1 VQAVIDDDSLRAAVA
16 RAAGGDEVAFARI
29 VAAHH
34 DDMARVAFVVCGDV
48 ELAQAAVQ
56 AAWQKAWLKLD
67 SIRAADRLR
76 PWLVSIAANEARQLI
91 RSRNR
96 RWLRETAI
104 DADESAGTRVGV
116 RVGIGARAGA
126 GIAAD
131 PASRAAQ
138 LDLANALAGLE
149 PDDRTL
155 IALRY
160 AAGLTSD
167 EIGRAIGM
175 TGGGVRARLARLLT
189 RLREEL
195 HDDEPA

>member
-1 VQAVIDDDSLRAAVA
+1 VQAVIDDGSIRAAVA
-16 RAAGGDEVAFARI
+16 RAAIGDEAAFARI

-48 ELAQAAVQ
+48 EVAQEAVQ
-56 AAWQKAWLKLD
+56 AAWPKAWAKLG
-67 SIRAADRLR
+67 SIRDADRLR
-76 PWLVSIAANEARQLI
+76 PWLVSIAANEAKQLI
-91 RSRNR
+91 RSRHR
-96 RWLRETAI
+96 RWLRETVIEDDQPVAL
-104 DADESAGTRVGV
+104 
-116 RVGIGARAGA
+116 RAGS
-126 GIAAD
+126 D
-131 PASRAAQ
+131 PESRAAI

-195 HDDEPA
+195 HDDEIA

>member
-1 VQAVIDDDSLRAAVA
+1 MDDDALRSTVA
-16 RAAGGDEVAFARI
+16 RAATGDEVAFARI

-48 ELAQAAVQ
+48 ELAQEAVQ
-56 AAWQKAWLKLD
+56 AAWQKAWLKLGT
-67 SIRAADRLR
+67 IRAADRLR
-76 PWLVSIAANEARQLI
+76 PWLVSVAANEAKQLV
-91 RSRNR
+91 RSRHR
-96 RWLRETAI
+96 RWMREAVI
-104 DADESAGTRVGV
+104 DDDALA
-116 RVGIGARAGA
+116 GARLGP
-126 GIAAD
+126 D
-131 PASRAAQ
+131 PAGRAAE
-138 LDLANALAGLE
+138 LDLANALAGLA

-175 TGGGVRARLARLLT
+175 TGGGVRARLARLLK

-195 HDDEPA
+195 HDEQPS

>member
-16 RAAGGDEVAFARI
+16 RAATGDEPAFARI

-48 ELAQAAVQ
+48 ELAQEAVQ
-56 AAWQKAWLKLD
+56 AAWQKAWAKLGT
-67 SIRAADRLR
+67 IRDADRLR
-76 PWLVSIAANEARQLI
+76 PWLVSIAANEAKQLA

-96 RWLRETAI
+96 RWMREVAI
-104 DADESAGTRVGV
+104 EGDQPADASLAP
-116 RVGIGARAGA
+116 
-126 GIAAD
+126 D
-131 PASRAAQ
+131 PSNRAAE

-175 TGGGVRARLARLLT
+175 TGGGVRARLARLLN

-195 HDDEPA
+195 HYDQPA

>member
-1 VQAVIDDDSLRAAVA
+1 MQAVIDDDSIRGAVA

-48 ELAQAAVQ
+48 DLAQEAVQ
-56 AAWQKAWLKLD
+56 AAWPKAWAKLG

-76 PWLVSIAANEARQLI
+76 PWLVSIAANEARQLV
-91 RSRNR
+91 RSRHR
-96 RWLRETAI
+96 RWLRETVI
-104 DADESAGTRVGV
+104 DGELSGV
-116 RVGIGARAGA
+116 DTRAGA
-126 GIAAD
+126 RVGPD
-131 PASRAAQ
+131 PAGRAAH

-149 PDDRTL
+149 PEDRTL

-195 HDDEPA
+195 HDDELA

>member
-1 VQAVIDDDSLRAAVA
+1 MDDDGLRSTVA
-16 RAAGGDEVAFARI
+16 RAATGDEVAFARI

-48 ELAQAAVQ
+48 ELAQEAVQ
-56 AAWQKAWLKLD
+56 AAWQKAWVKLGT
-67 SIRAADRLR
+67 IRAADRLR
-76 PWLVSIAANEARQLI
+76 PWLVSVAANEAKQLA
-91 RSRNR
+91 RSRHR
-96 RWLRETAI
+96 RWMRETVM
-104 DADESAGTRVGV
+104 DADAPA
-116 RVGIGARAGA
+116 GARLGP
-126 GIAAD
+126 D
-131 PASRAAQ
+131 PAGRAAE
-138 LDLANALAGLE
+138 LDLANALAGLA

-175 TGGGVRARLARLLT
+175 TGGGVRARLARLLS

-195 HDDEPA
+195 HDDERA

>member
-1 VQAVIDDDSLRAAVA
+1 VQV
-16 RAAGGDEVAFARI
+16 
-29 VAAHH
+29 
-34 DDMARVAFVVCGDV
+34 
-48 ELAQAAVQ
+48 
-56 AAWQKAWLKLD
+56 AWQKAWAKLD

-96 RWLRETAI
+96 RWLRETPMEG
-104 DADESAGTRVGV
+104 DEQAGV
-116 RVGIGARAGA
+116 RTGT
-126 GIAAD
+126 D
-131 PASRAAQ
+131 PGSRAAQ

-175 TGGGVRARLARLLT
+175 TGGGVRARLARLLR

-195 HDDEPA
+195 HDDAIA

>member
-1 VQAVIDDDSLRAAVA
+1 
-16 RAAGGDEVAFARI
+16 
-29 VAAHH
+29 
-34 DDMARVAFVVCGDV
+34 MARVAFVVCGDV
-48 ELAQAAVQ
+48 ELAQEAVQ
-56 AAWQKAWLKLD
+56 AAWHKAWTRLD
-67 SIRAADRLR
+67 SIRAAERLR

-104 DADESAGTRVGV
+104 DAEHDPA
-116 RVGIGARAGA
+116 GARAGT
-126 GIAAD
+126 D

-175 TGGGVRARLARLLT
+175 TGGGVRARLARLLG

-195 HDDEPA
+195 HDDQLA

>member
-1 VQAVIDDDSLRAAVA
+1 VIDDESIRAAVA
-16 RAAGGDEVAFARI
+16 RAAAGDEVAFARI

-34 DDMARVAFVVCGDV
+34 DDMTRVAFVVCGDV
-48 ELAQAAVQ
+48 ELAQEAVQ
-56 AAWQKAWLKLD
+56 VAWQKAWAKLD

-96 RWLRETAI
+96 RWLREAPMEG
-104 DADESAGTRVGV
+104 DEQTEPRPGM
-116 RVGIGARAGA
+116 
-126 GIAAD
+126 D

-189 RLREEL
+189 RLRKEL
-195 HDDEPA
+195 HDDPIA

>member
-1 VQAVIDDDSLRAAVA
+1 MIDDGSIRAAVA
-16 RAAGGDEVAFARI
+16 RAATGDEVAFARI

-48 ELAQAAVQ
+48 ELAQEAVQ
-56 AAWQKAWLKLD
+56 AAWPKAWAKLGSMRD
-67 SIRAADRLR
+67 ADRLR
-76 PWLVSIAANEARQLI
+76 PWLVSIAANEAKQLI
-91 RSRNR
+91 RSRHR
-96 RWLRETAI
+96 RWLRETPI
-104 DADESAGTRVGV
+104 EDDQPVTP
-116 RVGIGARAGA
+116 RAGA
-126 GIAAD
+126 D
-131 PASRAAQ
+131 PESRAAI

-195 HDDEPA
+195 HDDEIA

>member
-1 VQAVIDDDSLRAAVA
+1 MIDDDSLRAAVA
-16 RAAGGDEVAFARI
+16 RAATGDEMAFARI

-48 ELAQAAVQ
+48 DIAQEAVQ
-56 AAWQKAWLKLD
+56 AAWQKAWAKLG
-67 SIRAADRLR
+67 SIRDADRLR
-76 PWLVSIAANEARQLI
+76 PWLVSIAANEAKQLI
-91 RSRNR
+91 RSRHR
-96 RWLRETAI
+96 RWLRETVIEDDDDVA
-104 DADESAGTRVGV
+104 
-116 RVGIGARAGA
+116 ARPGS
-126 GIAAD
+126 D
-131 PASRAAQ
+131 PASRAAI
-138 LDLANALAGLE
+138 LDLTNALAGLE

-189 RLREEL
+189 RLRKEL
-195 HDDEPA
+195 HDDLA

>member
-16 RAAGGDEVAFARI
+16 RAATGDELAFARI

-48 ELAQAAVQ
+48 ELAQEAVQ
-56 AAWQKAWLKLD
+56 AAWQKAWAKLGT
-67 SIRAADRLR
+67 IRDADRLR
-76 PWLVSIAANEARQLI
+76 PWLVSIAANEAKQLA

-96 RWLRETAI
+96 RWMREVAI
-104 DADESAGTRVGV
+104 EGDAPAE
-116 RVGIGARAGA
+116 ARLGP
-126 GIAAD
+126 D
-131 PASRAAQ
+131 PSNRAAE
-138 LDLANALAGLE
+138 LDLANALAGLD

-175 TGGGVRARLARLLT
+175 TGGGVRARLARLLN

-195 HDDEPA
+195 HDDQPA

>member
-1 VQAVIDDDSLRAAVA
+1 MIDDTSLRAAVA
-16 RAAGGDEVAFARI
+16 RAATGDEMAFARI

-48 ELAQAAVQ
+48 DIAQEAVQ
-56 AAWQKAWLKLD
+56 AAWQKAWAKLG
-67 SIRAADRLR
+67 SIRDADRLR
-76 PWLVSIAANEARQLI
+76 PWLVSIAANEAKQLI
-91 RSRNR
+91 RSRHR
-96 RWLRETAI
+96 RWLRETVI
-104 DADESAGTRVGV
+104 EGDEDVV
-116 RVGIGARAGA
+116 ARPGS
-126 GIAAD
+126 D
-131 PASRAAQ
+131 PASRAAI
-138 LDLANALAGLE
+138 LDLTNALAGLE

-189 RLREEL
+189 RLRKEL
-195 HDDEPA
+195 HDDLA

>member
-1 VQAVIDDDSLRAAVA
+1 MIDDGSIRAAVA
-16 RAAGGDEVAFARI
+16 RAASGDEVAFARI

-48 ELAQAAVQ
+48 ELAQEAVQ
-56 AAWQKAWLKLD
+56 AAWQKAWAKLG
-67 SIRAADRLR
+67 SIRDADRLR
-76 PWLVSIAANEARQLI
+76 PWLVSIAANEAKQLI
-91 RSRNR
+91 RSRHR
-96 RWLRETAI
+96 RWLRETVIEDDQPVAP
-104 DADESAGTRVGV
+104 T
-116 RVGIGARAGA
+116 AGA
-126 GIAAD
+126 D
-131 PASRAAQ
+131 PESRAAI

-195 HDDEPA
+195 HDDEIA

>member
-16 RAAGGDEVAFARI
+16 RAATGDELAFARI

-48 ELAQAAVQ
+48 ELAQEAVQ
-56 AAWQKAWLKLD
+56 AAWQKAWAKLGT
-67 SIRAADRLR
+67 IRDADRLR
-76 PWLVSIAANEARQLI
+76 PWLVSIAANEAKQLA

-96 RWLRETAI
+96 RWMREVAI
-104 DADESAGTRVGV
+104 EGDAPA
-116 RVGIGARAGA
+116 GARLAP
-126 GIAAD
+126 D
-131 PASRAAQ
+131 PSNRAAE
-138 LDLANALAGLE
+138 LDLANALAGLD

-175 TGGGVRARLARLLT
+175 TGGGVRARLGRLLN

-195 HDDEPA
+195 HDDQPA

>member
-1 VQAVIDDDSLRAAVA
+1 MEDDALRGTVA

-29 VAAHH
+29 VSAHH

-48 ELAQAAVQ
+48 EIAQEAVQ
-56 AAWQKAWLKLD
+56 VAWQKAWVKLGT
-67 SIRAADRLR
+67 IRDADRLR
-76 PWLVSIAANEARQLI
+76 PWLVSIAANEARQLL
-91 RSRNR
+91 RSRHR

-104 DADESAGTRVGV
+104 DGDAEQDV
-116 RVGIGARAGA
+116 R
-126 GIAAD
+126 AAPD
-131 PASRAAQ
+131 PAGRAAE
-138 LDLANALAGLE
+138 LDLANALASLD

-189 RLREEL
+189 RLRKEL
-195 HDDEPA
+195 HE

>member
-16 RAAGGDEVAFARI
+16 RATGGDEVAFARI

-48 ELAQAAVQ
+48 ELAQEAVQ
-56 AAWQKAWLKLD
+56 AAWQKAWVKLA

-104 DADESAGTRVGV
+104 DGDEET
-116 RVGIGARAGA
+116 GARPGT
-126 GIAAD
+126 D

-160 AAGLTSD
+160 AGGLTSD

-195 HDDEPA
+195 HDDPIA

>member
-1 VQAVIDDDSLRAAVA
+1 VIDDGSIRAAVA
-16 RAAGGDEVAFARI
+16 RAATGDEVAFARI

-48 ELAQAAVQ
+48 ELAQEAVQ
-56 AAWQKAWLKLD
+56 AAWPKAWAKLGSMRD
-67 SIRAADRLR
+67 ADRLR
-76 PWLVSIAANEARQLI
+76 PWLVSIAANEAKQLI
-91 RSRNR
+91 RSRHR
-96 RWLRETAI
+96 RWLRETPI
-104 DADESAGTRVGV
+104 EDDQPVTP
-116 RVGIGARAGA
+116 RAGA
-126 GIAAD
+126 D
-131 PASRAAQ
+131 PESRAAI

-195 HDDEPA
+195 HDDEIA